1 MNFIIPYKHKT
12 RTIKLLGENIVC
24 SLILVLTIF
33 FWICLRQ
40 GKQKQK
46 KKTKWDYI
54 KLKSF
59 CTEKE
64 TIDKMKRLSTEWKKI
79 FANNIYDKRL
89 IIQHQLNIKKTNNP
103 IKRWTEDMNRHFSK
117 EDI

>member
-12 RTIKLLGENIVC
+12 RTIKLLEENIVC

-46 KKTKWDYI
+46 KPQMGLHQTK
-54 KLKSF
+54 KLLYREGNYQQN
-59 CTEKE
+59 EK
-64 TIDKMKRLSTEWKKI
+64 
-79 FANNIYDKRL
+79 AVY
-89 IIQHQLNIKKTNNP
+89 
-103 IKRWTEDMNRHFSK
+103 
-117 EDI
+117 